1 MSRISFVDFNAC
13 PAARRVISRRSGG
26 SRIRDRS
33 NACRAI
39 PPVFR
44 SSGCKAGKRPDTLLS
59 PLGDRPLKP
68 IFTPNAHAPPD
79 RGSHLMPTEADIAR
93 LRLIRTEGVGP
104 ITWRRLLDRY
114 HTPAAALD
122 ALPHLARAGGKAS
135 PPVVPSVSDTKREF
149 EQTEKLGGRLI
160 FMGEPGYPPLLA
172 QLDDAPPVIAVLG
185 DVALLAQPA
194 VAIVGGRNASAAG
207 LRMAETLAEDLAESL
222 TVVSGLARGIDGIA
236 HTAAMRTGRTVA
248 AIAGGLDVPYP
259 AEHTNLQRLIAER
272 GAVIT
277 EATPG
282 TQPQAR
288 HFPRRNRLIAGL
300 SLGVLVVE
308 AARRSGSLI
317 TARIA
322 QDLGR
327 EVFAVPGSPLDPR
340 ARGGNDL
347 IREGAILTE
356 TADDVLDN
364 LTGFGALFPARRAH
378 RGIDDEPSCVSD
390 VPSCVSDVPS
400 CVSDVPSCVSGVMDQ
415 LVNPPD
421 LDETRSRLVALL
433 SPTPV
438 KVDDLVRRCQLS
450 PAA

>member
-1 MSRISFVDFNAC
+1 
-13 PAARRVISRRSGG
+13 
-26 SRIRDRS
+26 
-33 NACRAI
+33 
-39 PPVFR
+39 
-44 SSGCKAGKRPDTLLS
+44 
-59 PLGDRPLKP
+59 
-68 IFTPNAHAPPD
+68 
-79 RGSHLMPTEADIAR
+79 MPTDADIAR

-114 HTPAAALD
+114 RTPEAALE
-122 ALPHLARAGGKAS
+122 ALPHLAQAGGKAS

-149 EQTEKLGGRLI
+149 EQTAKLGGRLI
-160 FMGEPGYPPLLA
+160 FLGDPDYPPLLA
-172 QLDDAPPVIAVLG
+172 QLDDAPPAIAVLG
-185 DVALLAQPA
+185 DVGLLSQPA

-207 LRMAETLAEDLAESL
+207 LRLAETLAEDLAATV

-259 AEHTNLQRLIAER
+259 IENTNLQRLIAER

-277 EATPG
+277 EAAPG
-282 TQPQAR
+282 SQPQAR

-356 TADDVLDN
+356 TADDVIRQPVRL
-364 LTGFGALFPARRAH
+364 RRA
-378 RGIDDEPSCVSD
+378 
-390 VPSCVSDVPS
+390 VPRAPH
-400 CVSDVPSCVSGVMDQ
+400 PGW
-415 LVNPPD
+415 N
-421 LDETRSRLVALL
+421 
-433 SPTPV
+433 
-438 KVDDLVRRCQLS
+438 
-450 PAA
+450 

>member
-1 MSRISFVDFNAC
+1 
-13 PAARRVISRRSGG
+13 
-26 SRIRDRS
+26 
-33 NACRAI
+33 
-39 PPVFR
+39 
-44 SSGCKAGKRPDTLLS
+44 
-59 PLGDRPLKP
+59 
-68 IFTPNAHAPPD
+68 
-79 RGSHLMPTEADIAR
+79 MPTEADIAR
-93 LRLIRTEGVGP
+93 LRLVRTEGVGP

-114 HTPAAALD
+114 RSPAEALS
-122 ALPHLARAGGKAS
+122 ALPGLAQAGGKAS
-135 PPVVPSVSDTKREF
+135 PPMTPSISDAKREF
-149 EQTEKLGGRLI
+149 EQTAKLGGRLI
-160 FMGEPGYPPLLA
+160 FMGDPDYPPLLA

-185 DVALLAQPA
+185 DVALLTLPA
-194 VAIVGGRNASAAG
+194 IAIVGGRNASAAG
-207 LRMAETLAEDLAESL
+207 LRLAETLAEDLAAVV

-259 AEHTNLQRLIAER
+259 AENTNLQRLIAER

-308 AARRSGSLI
+308 AAHRSGSLI

-322 QDLGR
+322 QELGR

-340 ARGGNDL
+340 VRGGNDL

-364 LTGFGALFPARRAH
+364 LSGFGALFPARRTQPE
-378 RGIDDEPSCVSD
+378 IDDEASCVSEHVNQLED
-390 VPSCVSDVPS
+390 PP
-400 CVSDVPSCVSGVMDQ
+400 GLDQ
-415 LVNPPD
+415 A
-421 LDETRSRLVALL
+421 RSQVVALL
-433 SPTPV
+433 SPTAV

-450 PAA
+450 PAAVLAVLLELELAGRVETLPGNRFALLTNAGS

>member
-1 MSRISFVDFNAC
+1 
-13 PAARRVISRRSGG
+13 
-26 SRIRDRS
+26 
-33 NACRAI
+33 
-39 PPVFR
+39 
-44 SSGCKAGKRPDTLLS
+44 
-59 PLGDRPLKP
+59 
-68 IFTPNAHAPPD
+68 
-79 RGSHLMPTEADIAR
+79 MPTDDDIAR
-93 LRLIRTEGVGP
+93 LRLVRTEGVGP
-104 ITWRRLLDRY
+104 ITWRRLLARY
-114 HTPAAALD
+114 GTSAAALA
-122 ALPHLARAGGKAS
+122 ALPKLAHAGGKAS
-135 PPVVPSVSDTKREF
+135 PPVTPSISDAKREF
-149 EQTEKLGGRLI
+149 DQTAKLGGRLI
-160 FMGEPGYPPLLA
+160 FLGDPDYPPLLA
-172 QLDDAPPVIAVLG
+172 HLDDAPPVIAVLG
-185 DVALLAQPA
+185 DAALLALPA
-194 VAIVGGRNASAAG
+194 IAIVGGRNASAAG
-207 LRMAETLAEDLAESL
+207 LRMAETLAEDLAAQV

-259 AEHTNLQRLIAER
+259 VENTNLQRLIAER

-347 IREGAILTE
+347 LREGAILTE
-356 TADDVLDN
+356 TADDVFDN
-364 LTGFGALFPARRAH
+364 LTGFGAMFPARQPNPG
-378 RGIDDEPSCVSD
+378 GIGGDASCVSED
-390 VPSCVSDVPS
+390 TI
-400 CVSDVPSCVSGVMDQ
+400 Q
-415 LVNPPD
+415 LEDPPD
-421 LDETRSRLVALL
+421 LDPARSRVVELL

-450 PAA
+450 PAAVLAVLLELELAGRVETFPGNRFALLTTTAS